1 MFLKKKNRHKFFYK
15 QLIKLR
21 ENIQNRKK
29 FLNFKKRK
37 WKKFNEINYKKFK
50 LKDPNQ
56 YQVSQY
62 PNRFFSYIKCYKNTL
77 MNVKK
82 FKLFYGNLP
91 KKLIKKCLSRILKKN
106 YKNRMVKFVS
116 HFERRLDIVLYRSF
130 FAKSIRESKQFV
142 AHNKIF
148 VNNKLIT
155 FSSYE
160 LKFGDIISISP
171 TFFNYIEWNI
181 KKCLIEEVLPKHL
194 IINYRT
200 LEIIFGNIKNINF
213 FSHFLYYLNL
223 EKIMIS
229 YYYKIF
235 NSSEVEQLAV
245 NQ

>member
-15 QLIKLR
+15 QLIKLK

-29 FLNFKKRK
+29 SLSFKKKK
-37 WKKFNEINYKKFK
+37 WEKFNEINYKKFK
-50 LKDPNQ
+50 LKDANQ
-56 YQVSQY
+56 YRVSQY
-62 PNRFFSYIKCYKNTL
+62 PNRFSSYTKCYKTTL
-77 MNVKK
+77 MEIKK

-91 KKLIKKCLSRILKKN
+91 KKLIKKFLSRILKKN
-106 YKNRMVKFVS
+106 YKNRIIEFLS

-130 FAKSIRESKQFV
+130 FARSIRESKQLIV
-142 AHNKIF
+142 HNKIF

-160 LKFGDIISISP
+160 LKSGDMISINP
-171 TFFNYIEWNI
+171 LFFNYIEWNI
-181 KKCLIEEVLPKHL
+181 KKCLTEEILPKHL

-200 LEIIFGNIKNINF
+200 LEIILGNMKNINF

-223 EKIMIS
+223 EKIMTS